1 MQRQVQKLI
10 LSSVILFWPEK
21 RFSNSPFLLLSRI
34 NFCIWRILLTEF
46 CSKGN
51 IPGCSKGLAGIRR
64 KMRIEDFSFLTSEIV
79 GRKKERVEERT
90 EKWSGMCLLVSPFVG
105 SDGRVEVGHTGKVIL
120 RAKRPDSVK
129 KKKNEVTPTE
139 AK

>member
-1 MQRQVQKLI
+1 MKRQVQKLI

-46 CSKGN
+46 SCSKGN
-51 IPGCSKGLAGIRR
+51 TPGCSKGLAGIRR

-90 EKWSGMCLLVSPFVG
+90 EKWSGMCLLVSPFVS
-105 SDGRVEVGHTGKVIL
+105 SDLGEWRW
-120 RAKRPDSVK
+120 
-129 KKKNEVTPTE
+129 VTQ
-139 AK
+139 AR